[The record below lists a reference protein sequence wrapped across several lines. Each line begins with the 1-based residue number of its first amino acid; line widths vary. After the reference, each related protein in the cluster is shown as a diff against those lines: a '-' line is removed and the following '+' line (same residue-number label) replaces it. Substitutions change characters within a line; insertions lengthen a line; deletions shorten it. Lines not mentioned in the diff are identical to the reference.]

1 MEGVRDLP
9 GGDDTHYSRIR
20 SGAEPIRW
28 KEHLH
33 DWEMAEWAAVWPEER
48 QIDPVDVGGVIALP
62 ISAVARFAQ
71 TFR

>member
-33 DWEMAEWAAVWPEER
+33 GRAMAEWAAVWPEKR
-48 QIDPVDVGGVIALP
+48 PIDSVDVGGVIAFP
-62 ISAVARFAQ
+62 VAAFALFAQ
-71 TFR
+71 RL